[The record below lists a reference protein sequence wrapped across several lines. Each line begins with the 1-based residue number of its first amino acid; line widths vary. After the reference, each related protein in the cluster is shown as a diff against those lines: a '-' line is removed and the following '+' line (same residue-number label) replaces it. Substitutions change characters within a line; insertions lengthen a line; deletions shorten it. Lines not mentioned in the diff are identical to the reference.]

1 MSTSI
6 KGKDDTVVEMVE
18 NSLSNSPSNLDQ
30 KAEEH
35 EFMEAENQMTLW
47 QAAVAHKR
55 ILLYCKLKP
64 ILCINH
70 IRSVRTWIGSWGYS
84 ADMKF
89 RHCALPL
96 WHDLWL
102 RRYCEWSDPRDA

>member
-55 ILLYCKLKP
+55 ILLYCKLTNRYRVLTKSDP
-64 ILCINH
+64 Y
-70 IRSVRTWIGSWGYS
+70 VRYTGLS
-84 ADMKF
+84 ADMRF

-102 RRYCEWSDPRDA
+102 RRYCEWSDPCDA

>member
-18 NSLSNSPSNLDQ
+18 NSLSNLDQ

-55 ILLYCKLKP
+55 ILLYCKLT
-64 ILCINH
+64 NQ
-70 IRSVRTWIGSWGYS
+70 
-84 ADMKF
+84 
-89 RHCALPL
+89 
-96 WHDLWL
+96 
-102 RRYCEWSDPRDA
+102 YCVLTTSDPYVRGLGLGNTVLT